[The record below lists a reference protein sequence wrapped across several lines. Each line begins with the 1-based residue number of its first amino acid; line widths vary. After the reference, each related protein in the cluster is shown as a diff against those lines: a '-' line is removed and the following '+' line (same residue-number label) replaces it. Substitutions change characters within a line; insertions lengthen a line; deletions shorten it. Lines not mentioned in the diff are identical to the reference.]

1 MEGGISGQSQDLCRR
16 EPLSDARSRKTRQN
30 LQHLFHPP
38 YHARPAGGLECGRS
52 ACLPAC
58 LFLLLTKFLEQ
69 AREVPVAEREG
80 RRSQL
85 FWGGGD
91 PRRGVRERGAR
102 SRQEPDEARDTHT
115 QTRLGTHTPTLTY
128 SHTLGQVPLMPPTL
142 QGHPDTLNP
151 SCQFSEHLRDTQG
164 DPDPALPPQPTE
176 SVWAPDSS
184 RRVEGNT
191 GGKDGRQA
199 SARARTSASM
209 RSQSLCKLG
218 VLVATL
224 LSQDLVKQDNLGHLA
239 RGSCHS
245 FPHS

>member
-1 MEGGISGQSQDLCRR
+1 M
-16 EPLSDARSRKTRQN
+16 AT
-30 LQHLFHPP
+30 
-38 YHARPAGGLECGRS
+38 
-52 ACLPAC
+52 
-58 LFLLLTKFLEQ
+58 
-69 AREVPVAEREG
+69 
-80 RRSQL
+80 
-85 FWGGGD
+85 
-91 PRRGVRERGAR
+91 

-115 QTRLGTHTPTLTY
+115 QTRLGTHTPTLTN
-128 SHTLGQVPLMPPTL
+128 SHTVGQVPLMLPTL

-151 SCQFSEHLRDTQG
+151 SCQSSEHLRDTQG

-191 GGKDGRQA
+191 GGKDSRRQ
-199 SARARTSASM
+199 SARM

-218 VLVATL
+218 VSVATL
-224 LSQDLVKQDNLGHLA
+224 LSQDLVRQDSLGHLA